1 MLPGPRL
8 WGLALLGCTSIIPI
22 LIGPIIIGVL
32 VDFGGFTNRD
42 AGLTAGYGAIGSVV
56 VALVC
61 ALNMHRLPLRKLAL
75 AGVCL
80 AAAAHL
86 GTAFLYQHHGF
97 FYLCRTAGSIGDGAV
112 YASVMSAFARQTRSE
127 RCYGMFMMLQFG
139 LAAGGLWGLPTL
151 LPEMTV
157 TAMYLGFFALNLA
170 SFALLHFLPADAA
183 EAAGVS
189 IRGKE
194 WRLVLAIPAL
204 GGLAALFFFEGSNV
218 GTDAYMERIAVFAG
232 YSDAQIGQVLGIAS
246 LLGVPAAFAILFVS
260 SRFGHS
266 LPVFVG
272 IAIGA
277 ASLTGLMRADSYV
290 MFFIWTC
297 VHSASWAFTTPYIQ
311 SILADMDP
319 GGAVVT
325 AGGIASGA
333 GAGAGP
339 TAMAML
345 VSADNYSGV
354 LSVGIAAYTLAAAA
368 IALALLLGL
377 RREMSQIG

>member
-8 WGLALLGCTSIIPI
+8 WALALLGCTSIIPI

-32 VDFGGFTNRD
+32 VDFGAFSDRD

-61 ALNMHRLPLRKLAL
+61 ALNMHRLPLRKLAVW
-75 AGVCL
+75 GVCL

-86 GTAFLYQHHGF
+86 AAAFAYESHGI
-97 FYLCRTAGSIGDGAV
+97 FYVCRTAGSIGDGAV
-112 YASVMSAFARQTRSE
+112 YASVMSAFARQSQSE

-139 LAAGGLWGLPTL
+139 LAAVGLWGLPTL
-151 LPEMTV
+151 LPDMNV
-157 TAMYLGFFALNLA
+157 TQMYLGFFALNLA
-170 SFALLHFLPADAA
+170 SLALLHFLPADAA
-183 EAAGVS
+183 RAAGVS
-189 IRGKE
+189 IRGEE
-194 WRLVLAIPAL
+194 WRLLLAVPAL

-232 YSDAQIGQVLGIAS
+232 YSDAQIGTVLGIAS

-266 LPVFVG
+266 PPVFVG
-272 IAIGA
+272 IAVGVV
-277 ASLTGLMRADSYV
+277 SLTGLMRADSYST
-290 MFFIWTC
+290 FFVWTC
-297 VHSASWAFTTPYIQ
+297 VHSASWAFTTPYMQ

-333 GAGAGP
+333 GSGAGP
-339 TAMAML
+339 SAMAML
-345 VSADNYSGV
+345 VSADDYSGV
-354 LSVGIAAYTLAAAA
+354 LSIGIAAYTLAAAA
-368 IALALLLGL
+368 IALAVVLGM
-377 RREMSQIG
+377 RRGMRQV